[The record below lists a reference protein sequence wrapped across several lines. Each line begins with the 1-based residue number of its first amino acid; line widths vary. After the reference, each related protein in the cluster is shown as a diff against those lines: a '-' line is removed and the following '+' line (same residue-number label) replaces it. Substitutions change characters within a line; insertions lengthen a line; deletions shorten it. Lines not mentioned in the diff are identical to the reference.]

1 MRFCR
6 VAPISRRLIDS
17 ARTADARR
25 RACKHSSLPPR
36 ARVIRLRDSL
46 SPLLF
51 EGLHVRGRA
60 RLRSSFCA
68 DLGRPAACGPW
79 RLGDFRLRAVS
90 QRHFLV
96 DPRNSSSY
104 IIYLRAFSANRNFV
118 WPATGGWVLDDR
130 IQHCV
135 SLACSPGEQICYGGT
150 NNAGT
155 DWGVGYSNSHGC
167 TACCGVCDNST
178 YGTNLLD

>member
-1 MRFCR
+1 M
-6 VAPISRRLIDS
+6 
-17 ARTADARR
+17 T
-25 RACKHSSLPPR
+25 
-36 ARVIRLRDSL
+36 
-46 SPLLF
+46 
-51 EGLHVRGRA
+51 RGRT
-60 RLRSSFCA
+60 LRKLPTAQFFASVFLMTAGAGVVQAQSINFC
-68 DLGRPAACGPW
+68 
-79 RLGDFRLRAVS
+79 FT
-90 QRHFLV
+90 
-96 DPRNSSSY
+96 NSSSY

-155 DWGVGYSNSHGC
+155 DWGVGYSKSHGC